1 MKTIEQLAQE
11 AVDKNNYVRKAL
23 KDFFK
28 KWDSINFDNTII
40 VNVFDNYGL
49 STKITRDVVEW
60 DIASEE
66 WYEHSLNIT
75 FATDKPIEEVK
86 QYLNNLPQAIDKI
99 AKVLEKRNNYE
110 VPQEIL
116 DWINK

>member
-11 AVDKNNYVRKAL
+11 AVNKNNYVRKAL

-28 KWDSINFDNTII
+28 KWNSIDFDNTIN

-49 STKITRDVVEW
+49 STRITRDVVEY
-60 DIASEE
+60 DIVCEE

-75 FATDKPIEEVK
+75 FAEDKPIEKVK
-86 QYLNNLPQAIDKI
+86 LYLNNLPQAIDKI
-99 AKVLEKRNNYE
+99 AKILERKVIYE
-110 VPQEIL
+110 IPQEIL